1 MLDFISRFF
10 KSEEKTGTKDL
21 AKERLQLVLVHDRGG
36 LPPEIMDDLR
46 EDLLAVISKYLEV
59 EKKDLKMNLD
69 QKEDQV
75 ALVANIPV
83 KRVKRTGEEA

>member
-10 KSEEKTGTKDL
+10 KKDQMGTKDL
-21 AKERLQLVLVHDRGG
+21 AKERLQLVLIHDRGG
-36 LPPEIMDDLR
+36 LPPEVMDCLR
-46 EDLLAVISKYLEV
+46 DDLLAVISKYMEV

-69 QKEDQV
+69 KKEDQV

-83 KRVKRTGEEA
+83 KRVKRIGERA